1 MARIS
6 TDVNGE
12 GKDIPSRGGAILES
26 RIGVEE

>member
-1 MARIS
+1 MDRIS